1 MAIPR
6 EQVSLVSDDVAYA
19 YGNLK
24 YVVTTDG
31 GKTWIQSDLFT
42 RLENIQRAV
51 IRNLTISGDGTGT
64 LSVAPGVEQRFEY
77 LIVHLSGV
85 LGGNSRALL
94 RSERYRICEKAPHR
108 STASLRTAELPREGT
123 HIA

>member
-42 RLENIQRAV
+42 RLENIPTGRHSEPNDFGR
-51 IRNLTISGDGTGT
+51 RNRNPVCG
-64 LSVAPGVEQRFEY
+64 PG
-77 LIVHLSGV
+77 G
-85 LGGNSRALL
+85 
-94 RSERYRICEKAPHR
+94 
-108 STASLRTAELPREGT
+108 
-123 HIA
+123 